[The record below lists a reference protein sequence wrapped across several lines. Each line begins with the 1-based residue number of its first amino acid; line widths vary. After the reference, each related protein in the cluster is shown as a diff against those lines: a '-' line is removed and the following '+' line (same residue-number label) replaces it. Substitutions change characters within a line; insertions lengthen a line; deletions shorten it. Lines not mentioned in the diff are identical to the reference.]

1 MSNDAVKSIF
11 NKVKKQND
19 NLNNKTDVA
28 IKEDILDK
36 DAVLSN
42 YNFDYEIEDDVIE
55 YLKDVT
61 FELHKETHNYYSKIG
76 KLLSEAQEKLANN
89 KTGIFRKWFENIGLN
104 KTFVYD
110 NIARYNY
117 IVRLTDNIKT
127 EKVESLPVSLSYEIS
142 KESCPESIRER
153 VIQGEI
159 KTKAELKKAIKEVQ
173 RVEAAEIVEKVSL
186 DKFFMGKQVI
196 LISLEEAFN
205 RIKNGANTTENVE
218 KFKKVQEI
226 LDSIK

>member
-1 MSNDAVKSIF
+1 MSSGAVKSIF

-19 NLNNKTDVA
+19 DLKNKSDELV
-28 IKEDILDK
+28 KEVILDK
-36 DAVLSN
+36 ETVLAN
-42 YNFDYEIEDDVIE
+42 YKFDYEIEEEIIE

-61 FELHKETHNYYSKIG
+61 FELHNETHNYYSKIG

-89 KTGIFRKWFENIGLN
+89 KSGVFRKWFESIGLN

-142 KESCPESIRER
+142 KESCPEAIRER

-159 KTKAELKKAIKEVQ
+159 KTKAEFKKAIKKVQQEKEKEIQEV
-173 RVEAAEIVEKVSL
+173 EIVEDYSEKIRNQIVVLKGKL
-186 DKFFMGKQVI
+186 D
-196 LISLEEAFN
+196 LI
-205 RIKNGANTTENVE
+205 IKEDVATFE
-218 KFKKVQEI
+218 KLLKVQEI